1 MNDVTNINSFLTRN
15 YGIENKK
22 QEEEKSNEL
31 GQSAFLELMITQL
44 NNQDPLSPQDN
55 TEFVAQLA
63 QFSSVEGIE
72 RLNNT
77 MDSVASTFRSSQAL
91 QASAMV
97 GRKVHVPGNTATL
110 QEGSTITGIA
120 DLESSTNNMVINV
133 YDRIGTLVR
142 RIDLGATAQ
151 GEINFEW
158 DGKNDEDIPM
168 PAGAYRIEA
177 VADIGGESTTLPLAV
192 SANVNSVT
200 IGKNNDLTLNV
211 EGVGAVGLSEVREIL

>member
-1 MNDVTNINSFLTRN
+1 MADVSGVSTSILDN
-15 YGIENKK
+15 YGLDKTKELEKK
-22 QEEEKSNEL
+22 KNEL

-63 QFSSVEGIE
+63 QFSSVEGID

-77 MDSVASTFRSSQAL
+77 VADMASTFRSSQAL

-97 GRKVHVPGNTATL
+97 GRKVHVPGDHSML
-110 QEGSTITGIA
+110 SEGGKITGIT
-120 DLESSTNNMVINV
+120 DLESSTNQLTINI
-133 YDRIGTLVR
+133 YDQIGTLVKQL
-142 RIDLGATAQ
+142 DLGAAAQ
-151 GEINFEW
+151 GEVDFAW
-158 DGKNDEDIPM
+158 DGKNKDGIKM
-168 PAGAYRIEA
+168 PAGAYRLEA
-177 VADIGGESTTLPLAV
+177 IANIGGESQTLPLAV

-211 EGVGAVGLSEVREIL
+211 EGVGAVKLNQVREIL